1 MLATIFNNQSMKEFL
16 QNLYILRDELNNKN
30 ISINEIIDKL
40 ELNIRQF
47 FQNKEKS
54 NYYLKKLYEVRN
66 SFLDNQ
72 KNIAVLKLNNFINL
86 LIEDTQLINENDFEN
101 EKNSIINQFRRET
114 EIERKNLQAQLREIN
129 RIKNDLETEKLNLEK
144 NSILE
149 KEKLKNE
156 FNLLEQERKKI
167 LDESIKFDEFKKKLE
182 VANKQ
187 IDFRIISQENNKAAI
202 FWGIMSALLIAILFV
217 CLYNSMDKY
226 SVFSEISLKINSKYV
241 NEKNFNA
248 DLIKSSTYFG
258 FAKYITST
266 LLLYSFLIFCIIFCI
281 KNYNSQMH
289 NKIINQHKSNA
300 LNSILS
306 LLDTAKSDDGNDK
319 LLIQATQAIFSH
331 QNSGYNNND
340 CEPQNPNL
348 VTNVIESVSKKL

>member
-1 MLATIFNNQSMKEFL
+1 MKEFL

-30 ISINEIIDKL
+30 ISINEILDKL
-40 ELNIRQF
+40 ERNIVKF
-47 FQNKEKS
+47 FENNEKS
-54 NYYLKKLYEVRN
+54 NYYLERLYEVRS

-72 KNIAVLKLNNFINL
+72 KNIAVSKLNNFIYL
-86 LIEDTQLINENDFEN
+86 LIEDAQLMNENDFEN
-101 EKNSIINQFRRET
+101 EKKLILNQFRRET
-114 EIERKNLQAQLREIN
+114 EIERKNIQAQLRQIN
-129 RIKNDLETEKLNLEK
+129 IIKTELENEKLSLEK
-144 NSILE
+144 KSILE
-149 KEKLKNE
+149 KEKLKAE
-156 FNLLEQERKKI
+156 FDLLEQERKKI

-187 IDFRIISQENNKAAI
+187 IDFRIISQDNNTAAM
-202 FWGIMSALLIAILFV
+202 FWGIMSASLITILFV
-217 CLYNSMDKY
+217 CLFNSMDKY
-226 SVFSEISLKINSKYV
+226 SIFSEISLKINSKYV
-241 NEKNFNA
+241 NEKNFNENI
-248 DLIKSSTYFG
+248 IKSSIYFG
-258 FAKYITST
+258 YAKYITST
-266 LLLYSFLIFCIIFCI
+266 LLLYSFLIYCIIFCI

-331 QNSGYNNND
+331 QNTGYNNND